1 MARHFGFGVLAA
13 SALALGGCT
22 GEAALGVAVASGI
35 VTLNATKKTSVDHI
49 VSGITGEDCS
59 VISLEQTGQYCQ
71 EKLEVVRSDV
81 YCYRT
86 LAAVDCHYLPDP
98 YKNGHT
104 SLASPA
110 PVRRPLPKKKGWF
123 DPE

>member
-1 MARHFGFGVLAA
+1 MARLYRLGILAA
-13 SALALGGCT
+13 
-22 GEAALGVAVASGI
+22 AALWLGACAAETVAGVGI
-35 VTLNATKKTSVDHI
+35 TGNIVSLNATKKTLVDHV

-59 VISLEQTGQYCQ
+59 VISLEQTGEYCPD
-71 EKLEVVRSDV
+71 KVEVVRSDV

-104 SLASPA
+104 ALASPA
-110 PVRRPLPKKKGWF
+110 PVYRTLPKKKGWF